1 MRILDVNIPGRE
13 YRIYIDNGL
22 LGCCADILRGI
33 VSGKK
38 AAVITDSNVEPLY
51 YAALEK
57 QLTAAGARPFKIVV
71 PAGEGSK
78 SISTFERVCNEILE
92 NDFSRSDC
100 VVALGGGVVGDL
112 SGFVASTLLRGVA
125 LVQIPTTLLSQ
136 VDSSVG
142 GKTAVNLA
150 AGKNLVG
157 TFYQPS
163 AVIIDMDTLST
174 LPERE
179 VACGM
184 AEIIKYAAIRDK
196 AMGERLLSGDHDM
209 ADIVARCCEIKA
221 EIVVNDERDTGE
233 RMLLNFGHTIG
244 HAVENYYGYG
254 TLSHGA
260 AVAIGMCIMT
270 EYAEKMGY
278 TKKGTLDIIKA
289 LNKKYNLPT
298 ECEHR
303 SELSG
308 AASHDKKRTGN
319 SISIVLVREMGEG
332 YYIKVDKSVL
342 SDIARGI

>member
-1 MRILDVNIPGRE
+1 MRTLDVNIPGRE
-13 YRIYIDNGL
+13 YKIYIENGL
-22 LGCCADILRGI
+22 LDACADLLSPF
-33 VSGKK
+33 VEGKK
-38 AAVITDSNVEPLY
+38 AALITDTNVDPLY
-51 YAALEK
+51 SARLAAQLEK
-57 QLTAAGARPFKIVV
+57 AGAKPFKIVV
-71 PAGEGSK
+71 EAGENSK
-78 SISTFERVCNEILE
+78 SLSVFENVCNEILE

-112 SGFVASTLLRGVA
+112 SGFVASTLLRGVT
-125 LVQIPTTLLSQ
+125 LVQVPTTLLSQ

-142 GKTAVNLA
+142 GKTAVNLK

-163 AVIIDMDTLST
+163 IVLIDVDTLST

-184 AEIIKYAAIRDK
+184 AEIIKYAAIRD
-196 AMGERLLSGDHDM
+196 ADMAERLLNGKYGM
-209 ADIVARCCEIKA
+209 IGIIARCCEIKA
-221 EIVVNDERDTGE
+221 EIVVNDEHDKGE

-289 LNKKYNLPT
+289 LNKKYGLPT

-303 SELSG
+303 SELTK
-308 AASHDKKRTGN
+308 AAVHDKKRVGD
-319 SISIVLVREMGEG
+319 SINIVVVREMGQG

-342 SDIARGI
+342 NDITKGI

>member
-1 MRILDVNIPGRE
+1 MRTIEVNIPGRE
-13 YRIYIDNGL
+13 YKIYIDNGL
-22 LGCCADILRGI
+22 LNSCGPLLEDF
-33 VSGKK
+33 VKGKK
-38 AAVITDSNVEPLY
+38 AAVITDTNVEPLY
-51 YAALEK
+51 YGALEN
-57 QLTAAGARPFKIVV
+57 QLQSAGAKPFKIVV
-71 PAGEGSK
+71 EAGEVSK

-100 VVALGGGVVGDL
+100 VIALGGGVVGDL
-112 SGFVASTLLRGVA
+112 SGFVASTVLRGVT

-163 AVIIDMDTLST
+163 IVIIDMDTLST

-196 AMGERLLSGDHDM
+196 AMGEKLLSGDYDM

-254 TLSHGA
+254 SLSHGA

-278 TKKGTLDIIKA
+278 TKAGTLDMIKA
-289 LNKKYNLPT
+289 LNKKYNLPID
-298 ECEHR
+298 CEHR
-303 SELSG
+303 GELAG
-308 AASHDKKRTGN
+308 AASHDKKRKGD

-332 YYIKVDKSVL
+332 YYLKVDKSVL
-342 SDIARGI
+342 ESIAKGI